1 MNEVRKGS
9 IYYISFW
16 STYTTK
22 LFIDFPWS
30 LIKKIL
36 KSVVMW
42 RCGAWILPV
51 LVGLFCL
58 VSRPF
63 LQNQSVLRMRALIF
77 LVLVF
82 VFVYLRLGSYL
93 YLSSKQTVN
102 AHAPRWLMA
111 FICHSDR
118 ATLISTAAVPSH
130 LQARLVASE
139 WMRVNAARWP
149 SSRFGNS
156 LSEWGA
162 RRDKDNTV
170 YTERKNYLCFSFT
183 TTAGEDGLMTPTNY
197 ICSPLRLASFS
208 F

>member
-1 MNEVRKGS
+1 
-9 IYYISFW
+9 
-16 STYTTK
+16 
-22 LFIDFPWS
+22 
-30 LIKKIL
+30 
-36 KSVVMW
+36 MW

-130 LQARLVASE
+130 LRARLVLPRPLDNHHPEGRYSCPKGV
-139 WMRVNAARWP
+139 RGGGVGVCG
-149 SSRFGNS
+149 SGFGA
-156 LSEWGA
+156 WGQEFQGF
-162 RRDKDNTV
+162 V
-170 YTERKNYLCFSFT
+170 WLWLF
-183 TTAGEDGLMTPTNY
+183 AGESVCIAIHDPGSGA
-197 ICSPLRLASFS
+197 SPLFKWWSNQLLEFQECNLCLFILFDLLYVHLLFNISHLGFNLELV
-208 F
+208 

>member
-130 LQARLVASE
+130 LQARLVLPRPLDNHHPEGRYSCPKGVCGGGVGVCGSGFGAWGRNFKALCDFDYSLA
-139 WMRVNAARWP
+139 RVFA
-149 SSRFGNS
+149 
-156 LSEWGA
+156 
-162 RRDKDNTV
+162 
-170 YTERKNYLCFSFT
+170 
-183 TTAGEDGLMTPTNY
+183 
-197 ICSPLRLASFS
+197 
-208 F
+208 